1 VSDGQIVID
10 DNWFSSLTD
19 YIKGLIDAR
28 LHGKYI
34 LDKVELPHAY
44 QVDDHPDRLLTAVYQ
59 SYLDGFDY
67 HIWYSSDIPN
77 GPKNVKIIRISDSE
91 KAALLNKDL
100 TALEGLETMISDSM
114 ESGKEYFVRLSSTS
128 GKNEKAVRPFN
139 SAIDIVKHLV
149 SVKLFADREYN
160 RDKETCLIMMPWLSR
175 ISNRCEFRIFVVN
188 DRLTAASPQAF
199 WELHQY
205 SVEELEAFEQAL
217 SSIEFIGKVPY
228 HTFVADVFIDVDTKI
243 CHLIELNPFGPAS
256 GAGASLF
263 NWITDYDVLH
273 GLPTIEA
280 VAYEEEED
288 GYAEL
293 RYLSAINY

>member
-1 VSDGQIVID
+1 VSDEQLVID
-10 DNWFSSLTD
+10 DEWFSSLTD
-19 YIKGLIDAR
+19 YIKVLIDDR
-28 LHGKYI
+28 LHGNYV
-34 LDKVELPHAY
+34 LGKVNMPHAY
-44 QVDDHPDRLLTAVYQ
+44 QVDDHPDRLLTTVYQ

-67 HIWYSSDIPN
+67 HVWYSPELPN
-77 GPKNVKIIRISDSE
+77 GPKDVKIIRISDSE

-100 TALEGLETMISDSM
+100 TALTDLEAKISDNI
-114 ESGKEYFVRLSSTS
+114 ENGKEYFVRLSSTS
-128 GKNEKAVRPFN
+128 GKNEKAVRPFGK
-139 SAIDIVKHLV
+139 AVDIIKHLM
-149 SVKLFADREYN
+149 SVKLFAEREYS
-160 RDKETCLIMMPWLSR
+160 RDKETCLILMPWQNI

-188 DRLTAASPQAF
+188 DKLTAASPQVF

-205 SVEELEAFEQAL
+205 SAEELEAFEQAL

-228 HTFVADVFIDVDTKI
+228 HTFVADVFINIDTKI

-263 NWITDYDVLH
+263 NWITDYDILY

-280 VAYEEEED
+280 VAYEEYED